1 MALNFPG
8 FGDYQQPP
16 RRPQRQPRQRQ
27 PLSQKQKKH
36 LKNTGITV
44 AVLVALFVIIPPLV
58 SVYTGWLW
66 FDSLEKGGIFG
77 TILGTRLGIFLIVGV
92 VSAAIIYFAM
102 AFAHRAKPTTL
113 SRPNPVLDPYRR
125 IGEGKH
131 KPVFITVAVI
141 VGIVFGFSLQLKW
154 QQISIFFHSTSFGVK
169 DPQFNHDLS
178 FYAFQLPFLTILFGW
193 LIGVASIG
201 IVLNILPVSY
211 THLTLPTKA

>member
-102 AFAHRAKPTTL
+102 AL
-113 SRPNPVLDPYRR
+113 S
-125 IGEGKH
+125 
-131 KPVFITVAVI
+131 
-141 VGIVFGFSLQLKW
+141 
-154 QQISIFFHSTSFGVK
+154 
-169 DPQFNHDLS
+169 
-178 FYAFQLPFLTILFGW
+178 
-193 LIGVASIG
+193 LIHI
-201 IVLNILPVSY
+201 
-211 THLTLPTKA
+211 